1 MMQPK
6 LTAILVRINVKRI
19 AQLFFQDPQ
28 CNMFFNIHTKRIL
41 EARQDDIHISTA
53 TLTAPVVY

>member
-1 MMQPK
+1 MQPK
-6 LTAILVRINVKRI
+6 LTAILAVINVERI

-41 EARQDDIHISTA
+41 EARQHHIHVLNTA
-53 TLTAPVVY
+53 TLTAPVV